1 MNKFFA
7 PARRSYRRLNWG
19 RSAWQAR
26 IAGMVLMMLLVAGM
40 SNGALA
46 ECLIRG
52 TGDMGLVI
60 ERATGSVQIL
70 DTTAKTSLF
79 RIEGLGDLSHAS
91 VVYSRDERYAYIFGR
106 DGGLSKVDLLCG
118 RLVKRVVQ
126 AGNSIGGAISQDG
139 TLVAVS
145 NYTPGGVKVFSADSL
160 ELVADLPAN
169 YDAGKSSKTVGLVD
183 APGQQFVYTLY
194 DAGEIR
200 IADLSDPAK
209 PEVQVFRDI
218 GRLPYDALISPDGR
232 FYIAGLFGED
242 GLALLD
248 LWQPQQGVQ
257 RILNGYGRGKEKLPV
272 YKMPHLEGWAIAG
285 RYAFLPAVGQHEVL
299 VVDRQSWKEVG
310 RIAVHGQPVF
320 VVAQPDGRQVWVNF
334 AHPLN
339 DTVQVIDTQSLK
351 IVHSM
356 QPGKGVLHMEFTPR
370 GENVWL
376 SVRDADEVQVYN
388 TGSFE
393 QLAKLSAEK
402 PSGIFFT
409 ARAHRT
415 GL

>member
-1 MNKFFA
+1 VNSFFA
-7 PARRSYRRLNWG
+7 PVRHYYSCFYRG
-19 RSAWQAR
+19 RSALQAR
-26 IAGMVLMMLLVAGM
+26 IAVMVLLMLLIAGL

-46 ECLIRG
+46 ECLTRG

-70 DTTAKTSLF
+70 DTTAKNSLF
-79 RIEGLGDLSHAS
+79 RIEDLGDLSHAS
-91 VVYSRDERYAYIFGR
+91 AVYSRDERYAYIFGR
-106 DGGLSKVDLLCG
+106 DGGLSKIDLLCG

-145 NYTPGGVKVFSADSL
+145 NYTPGGVKVFDADSL

-169 YDAGKSSKTVGLVD
+169 YDAGQSSKTVGLVD

-200 IADLSDPAK
+200 IADLSDPAR
-209 PEVQVFRDI
+209 PEVQTFRDI

-248 LWQPQQGVQ
+248 LWNPQEGVQ
-257 RILNGYGRGKEKLPV
+257 RILNNYGRGKEKLPV
-272 YKMPHLEGWAIAG
+272 YKMPHLEGWAMAG

-299 VVDRQSWKEVG
+299 VVDSQTWKEVG
-310 RIAVHGQPVF
+310 RIPVHGQPIF
-320 VVAQPDGRQVWVNF
+320 VVARPDGRQVWVNF

-351 IVHSM
+351 IIHSM

-376 SVRDADEVQVYN
+376 SVRDADQVQVYD
-388 TGSFE
+388 TRTFE
-393 QLAKLSAEK
+393 RVAQLRAEK